1 MSEGILTVRELTERL
16 RENLEGTF
24 PFVWVRGEVTNLT
37 RPGSGHV
44 YFSLKDSDARIQCV
58 WFLQQQRRRA
68 GHGRD
73 FDPLTGE
80 VCDVPHPSPSEMLR
94 NGATMLCAGRVSL
107 YAARG
112 QCQLVVELLQG
123 EGRGMLALAFEER
136 KRKLAELGYF
146 AVERKRA
153 LPYDAGRLVLI
164 TSATGAAIHDFL
176 TLGARRGSGAQICL
190 FPASVQGGAAAAEIA
205 EAIHRANAQGWAQVI
220 VLIRG
225 GGSLEDLWPF
235 NEEAVAEAVFRSRIP
250 VLAGIGHEVDVT
262 LADMTADARAATPS
276 HAAQLLWPPRA
287 ELAQRLDDARSAL
300 RRVAA
305 DRLAGRERSLQ
316 ERTKALRW
324 LSPSRFLARLHER
337 LERMLS
343 ALEKIPP
350 RRLADAE
357 GRIVLTQNTLRAN
370 LVRALERREHA
381 LSGLTSAVEN
391 ANPLAPLKKGYALVS
406 TANGDILR
414 SVSQTAPGREIHVRL
429 DNGRLSAIV
438 GVVNPE

>member
-1 MSEGILTVRELTERL
+1 VRELTERL
-16 RENLEGTF
+16 RENLEGAF

-44 YFSLKDSDARIQCV
+44 YFSLKDRDAQIQCV
-58 WFLQQQRRRA
+58 WFLQQQRRA
-68 GHGRD
+68 GRGRD

-80 VCDVPHPSPSEMLR
+80 VYADPRPSPLDALR

-112 QCQLVVELLQG
+112 QCQLVVELLQD
-123 EGRGMLALAFEER
+123 EGRGALALAFEER
-136 KRKLAELGYF
+136 RRRLAELGYF
-146 AVERKRA
+146 AVERKRL
-153 LPYDAGRLVLI
+153 LPYDAKRVALI

-176 TLGARRGSGAQICL
+176 TLGAQRGGGAQIRL
-190 FPASVQGGAAAAEIA
+190 FPTAVQGGAAAAEIA
-205 EAIHRANAQGWAQVI
+205 AALHCASAQGWAQVI

-235 NEEAVAEAVFRSRIP
+235 NEEAVAEAVFRSPIP

-287 ELAQRLDDARSAL
+287 ELAQRLDDARGAL

-305 DRLAGRERSLQ
+305 SRLAGMERVLQ
-316 ERTKALRW
+316 ERTRALHW
-324 LSPSRFLARLHER
+324 LSPLRFLARLRER
-337 LERMLS
+337 LERTLS
-343 ALEKIPP
+343 ALERTLP
-350 RRLADAE
+350 RRLADAQ
-357 GRIVLTQNTLRAN
+357 RRLVQKRNMLRAH
-370 LVRALERREHA
+370 LLRSLERREHA
-381 LSGLTSAVEN
+381 LARLTLAVEKTS
-391 ANPLAPLKKGYALVS
+391 PLAPLKKGYALVS

-414 SVSQTAPGREIHVRL
+414 SVRQIAPGHEVHVRL
-429 DNGRLSAIV
+429 DDGRLSA
-438 GVVNPE
+438 VVSAVSSE